1 MCLIRAV
8 GGGDRTA
15 DKCLSQSD
23 AAAAD
28 VVGLLMSADCETL
41 ASELTL
47 ATWSGGLLDPGHGL
61 ARGPCLWMVPS
72 RKWIWR
78 VERQILHVPLDLF
91 ADWESGHF

>member
-1 MCLIRAV
+1 MERPQLKTSSQLSADWGLATTSRSTDAKCDAQADRTDFQMCLIRAV

-47 ATWSGGLLDPGHGL
+47 AT
-61 ARGPCLWMVPS
+61 
-72 RKWIWR
+72 
-78 VERQILHVPLDLF
+78 
-91 ADWESGHF
+91 